1 MNARLWRGPR
11 TLRSRL
17 FLILLTGLIVAHLM
31 SFAVLFGERYVSA
44 RQVMLGTL
52 ETDVATS
59 VAILDRLPAAER
71 PQWLPRV
78 NRGNYQ
84 YILGPGLRGVP
95 EMTQRGKDIADRIME
110 KEVDFGQRA
119 TWKRGREEGA

>member
-59 VAILDRLPAAER
+59 VAILTGC
-71 PQWLPRV
+71 LPRSV
-78 NRGNYQ
+78 RSGC
-84 YILGPGLRGVP
+84 
-95 EMTQRGKDIADRIME
+95 
-110 KEVDFGQRA
+110 RA
-119 TWKRGREEGA
+119 